1 MHSKAKILGHPVH
14 PMLIVFPLGL
24 LVTSLIFDIA
34 WLATGNPR
42 WADIAYWMITAGLVG
57 GVLAAI
63 TGVIDFS
70 AIPRGTR
77 ARKIGI
83 LHGLVNTGVLLIFV
97 VGWIL
102 RMGETTTPTMLA
114 VMLSAIGVGM
124 ALLGGWLGGEL
135 VDRLGVGVDDGAHL
149 NSPPAT
155 SGRPAHENSG
165 QR

>member
-1 MHSKAKILGHPVH
+1 MHARAKLLGHPIH

-24 LVTSLIFDIA
+24 LATSLIFDIA
-34 WLATGNPR
+34 WLATGTGR
-42 WADIAYWMITAGLVG
+42 WADIAFWMITAGIIG
-57 GVLAAI
+57 GLLAAVF
-63 TGVIDFS
+63 GLIDFLG
-70 AIPRGTR
+70 IPRGTR

-83 LHGLVNTGVLLIFV
+83 LHGLVNFGVMV
-97 VGWIL
+97 VFILGWIL
-102 RMGETTTPTMLA
+102 RSTQPAQPPDVAIL
-114 VMLSAIGVGM
+114 LSAGGVAL

-165 QR
+165 RA

>member
-1 MHSKAKILGHPVH
+1 MHAKARFLGHAIH

-24 LVTSLIFDIA
+24 LATSLIFDIA

-42 WADIAYWMITAGLVG
+42 WADIAYWMIAVGVIG
-57 GVLAAI
+57 GVLAATAGI
-63 TGVIDFS
+63 VDYL

-77 ARKIGI
+77 ARKIGL
-83 LHGLVNTGVLLIFV
+83 LHGLVNSGVLLIFIIS
-97 VGWIL
+97 WIL
-102 RMGETTTPTMLA
+102 RSGQTTTPPDLA
-114 VMLSAIGVGM
+114 VLLSGVGVAM

-135 VDRLGVGVDDGAHL
+135 VDRLGVGVDEGAHL

-165 QR
+165 RH

>member
-1 MHSKAKILGHPVH
+1 MHSKVKILGHPVH